1 MRVLIVED
9 EPLIA
14 ADIELVLAEDG
25 HVIVATA
32 ATVEHALA
40 LAARET
46 VDAVVLDAN
55 LAGKSAEPVAQFLI
69 ERKVP
74 FVGISGYSHD
84 QRPHSFASAPFL
96 SKPFR
101 PSLLISALSDLVAA
115 R

>member
-14 ADIELVLAEDG
+14 ADIELVLAEEG
-25 HVIVATA
+25 HDVVATA
-32 ATVEHALA
+32 ATIEQALA
-40 LAARET
+40 FASGDH

-55 LAGKSAEPVAQFLI
+55 LAGRSAEPVAQFLL
-69 ERKVP
+69 ERNVP
-74 FVGISGYSHD
+74 FVGISGYSRD
-84 QRPHSFASAPFL
+84 QRPPSFANAPFL